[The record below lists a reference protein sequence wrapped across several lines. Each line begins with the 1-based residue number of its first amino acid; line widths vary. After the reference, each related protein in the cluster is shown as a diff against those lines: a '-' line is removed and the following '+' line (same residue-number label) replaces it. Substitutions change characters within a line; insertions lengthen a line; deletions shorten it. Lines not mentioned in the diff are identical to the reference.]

1 MEAIFHDWIS
11 LAVRWAH
18 IIAAIGWIGSSF
30 YFMWLDYSLRHDG
43 KLPEGVKGESWSVHG
58 GGFYQVRKFQVAPET
73 MPAVLH
79 WFKWESYSTWMTG
92 LAMLAVVYWWG
103 AEGMLIDREVA
114 DLSPA
119 QAVVISA
126 ASLGLGW
133 VLYDRLCKSALKET
147 PLAVFA
153 VLYAGILLLAWGF
166 GEIFSARA
174 AWLHTGAVIATIMS
188 GNVFLVIIPN
198 QRIVVDDLV
207 AGRTPDAEYGRI
219 AKLRSTH
226 NNYLTLPV
234 IAMMISNHYPIAFG
248 HPHSWVLIGFILAI
262 GAVVRLW
269 FNGHD
274 EGLHGRA
281 MAWQWPTATLLFIG
295 MMWFSAWRPDVRTD
309 VAFEAGE
316 AVRIVQTHCAAC
328 HAAVPSHESFA
339 EAPGG
344 VMLETLAGIRE
355 HRNAV
360 MAQAVLSKAMPMGN
374 ESGMTEE
381 ERAVLG
387 AWLRAGAPAP

>member
-18 IIAAIGWIGSSF
+18 IVAAIGWIGSSF
-30 YFMWLDYSLRHDG
+30 YFMWLDYSLRHDDD
-43 KLPEGVKGESWSVHG
+43 LPEGVKGESWSVHG
-58 GGFYQVRKFQVAPET
+58 GGFYQVRKFQVAPEK

-119 QAVVISA
+119 QAVAMSA

-166 GEIFSARA
+166 GEVFSARA

-198 QRIVVDDLV
+198 QRIVVEDLK

-234 IAMMISNHYPIAFG
+234 IAMMVSNHYPIAFG
-248 HPHSWVLIGFILAI
+248 HPHSWVLIAFILAI
-262 GAVVRLW
+262 GAVVRHW
-269 FNGHD
+269 FNSHD
-274 EGLHGRA
+274 QGVHGYA
-281 MAWQWPTATLLFIG
+281 VQWQWPTAAFLFIG

-309 VAFEAGE
+309 VAFAPAQAIE
-316 AVRIVQTHCAAC
+316 IVQVHCAAC
-328 HAAVPSHESFA
+328 HAAAPRHEGFEA
-339 EAPGG
+339 APGG
-344 VMLETLAGIRE
+344 VVLETLAGIRE
-355 HRNAV
+355 HANAV
-360 MAQAVLSKAMPMGN
+360 MAQAVLSNAMPLGN
-374 ESGMTEE
+374 ETGMTAE

-387 AWLRAGAPAP
+387 AWLRAGAPSE